1 MLDPA
6 FPILHRLTSDL
17 GIQAWAVGGYVRDHI
32 LGRSHSEL
40 DVVVENGR
48 GFELAEAFA
57 TATGSRRPVLFERF
71 GTAQVTW
78 GDRLIEFASA
88 RAESYAPDSRKP
100 EVRTATL
107 EEDLRRR
114 DFTINALL
122 MDFEGNVHDPL
133 GRGLPDLKARLLRTP
148 LDPVQTFSDDPLR
161 MLRAI
166 RFAAQLDFRLDDAL
180 LPAIRQLAD
189 RVRPPV
195 LSVERT
201 QDELKKMLLSE
212 RPARALE
219 LLDAGGLLEV
229 LLPEVAACKG
239 VAQGGYHTHD
249 VFGHTLLTVQHTAPD
264 LTLRLAALFHDVG
277 KPLTAAADGS
287 FHEHDRVGAEL
298 AEQALARLRF
308 SNAEAERVGKLVRM
322 HLRPVFY
329 ELEEWGDG
337 AVRRLAREA
346 GPLLW
351 NLIALARA
359 DIAASAYPN
368 PEKLDDLER
377 RLKAVLDEKPTRMR
391 IPVTGADI
399 MEARGLESGPEVG
412 RLKERLEELVM
423 EGRLEPDR
431 EAILDYLRSHPE
443 V

>member
-1 MLDPA
+1 ML
-6 FPILHRLTSDL
+6 
-17 GIQAWAVGGYVRDHI
+17 V
-32 LGRSHSEL
+32 
-40 DVVVENGR
+40 
-48 GFELAEAFA
+48 
-57 TATGSRRPVLFERF
+57 
-71 GTAQVTW
+71 
-78 GDRLIEFASA
+78 
-88 RAESYAPDSRKP
+88 
-100 EVRTATL
+100 
-107 EEDLRRR
+107 
-114 DFTINALL
+114 
-122 MDFEGNVHDPL
+122 
-133 GRGLPDLKARLLRTP
+133 
-148 LDPVQTFSDDPLR
+148 
-161 MLRAI
+161 
-166 RFAAQLDFRLDDAL
+166 
-180 LPAIRQLAD
+180 
-189 RVRPPV
+189 
-195 LSVERT
+195 
-201 QDELKKMLLSE
+201 SE

-219 LLDAGGLLEV
+219 LLDSCGVLEV
-229 LLPEVAACKG
+229 LLPEVAACRG

-249 VFGHTLLTVQHTAPD
+249 VFGHTLLTVQHVAPD

-277 KPLTAAADGS
+277 KPVTAAPDGS

-329 ELEEWGDG
+329 QPEEWGDI

-351 NLIALARA
+351 SLMALARA

-399 MEARGLESGPEVG
+399 MEARGLASGPEVG
-412 RLKERLEELVM
+412 RLKARLEELVM

-431 EAILDYLRSHPE
+431 EAILGYLRNHPE